1 MKKQIIDF
9 AVWYSGMER
18 EKVLK
23 AYHRYLK
30 EKRDSKVTEALSQ
43 AAVSGSVCSH
53 ENQKL
58 VETCVFCIDCKEFLG
73 GAA

>member
-1 MKKQIIDF
+1 MNANERYI
-9 AVWYSGMER
+9 YSLEEQL
-18 EKVLK
+18 EKAK
-23 AYHRYLK
+23 AEIK
-30 EKRDSKVTEALSQ
+30 ELQQSRQ
-43 AAVSGSVCSH
+43 AAVSGSVCPH

>member
-30 EKRDSKVTEALSQ
+30 EKRDSKDTEALSQ
-43 AAVSGSVCSH
+43 AAVSGSVCLH
-53 ENQKL
+53 KNQFAI
-58 VETCVFCIDCKEFLG
+58 ETCIFCEDCKELIG
-73 GAA
+73 GAS